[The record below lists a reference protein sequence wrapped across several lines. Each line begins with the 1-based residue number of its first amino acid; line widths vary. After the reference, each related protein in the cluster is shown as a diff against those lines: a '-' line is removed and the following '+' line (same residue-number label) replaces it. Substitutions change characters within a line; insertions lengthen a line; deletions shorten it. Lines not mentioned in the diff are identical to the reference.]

1 MTRSSV
7 DLEEAGPASF
17 EELRVR
23 DCSIKRTLDVVGEKW
38 TLLVLREAF
47 YGARRFEE
55 FLANVGCARTLLSE
69 RLATLV
75 EHGVLRRE
83 AYREPGQRERHQY
96 VLTEKGHD
104 LFAALVVLMHWGDR
118 WEAGPEGGPVVA
130 RHRDCGEPVHVEL
143 RCVHDHRVFEVEET
157 ESGPGPAWLICRFSG
172 IVKDVAAQCDSE
184 MRHLL
189 VTRRIR
195 SRRISGLLSGGL
207 DGMPAVP

>member
-83 AYREPGQRERHQY
+83 PYREPGQRERHQY
-96 VLTEKGHD
+96 LLTEKGHD
-104 LFAALVVLMHWGDR
+104 LFAALVVLMQWGDR
-118 WEAGPEGGPVVA
+118 WEAGPEGGPVVV
-130 RHRDCGEPVHVEL
+130 RHRDCGQPRARGAAL
-143 RCVHDHRVFEVEET
+143 RRTTIACSR
-157 ESGPGPAWLICRFSG
+157 SRKPNPGPGPA
-172 IVKDVAAQCDSE
+172 
-184 MRHLL
+184 
-189 VTRRIR
+189 
-195 SRRISGLLSGGL
+195 
-207 DGMPAVP
+207 

>member
-7 DLEEAGPASF
+7 DVEEAGPAGF

-23 DCSIKRTLDVVGEKW
+23 DCSIKRTLDVVGERW

-75 EHGVLRRE
+75 EHGVLQSEPYRE
-83 AYREPGQRERHQY
+83 AGQRERHQY
-96 VLTEKGHD
+96 LLTEKGHD

-118 WEAGPEGGPVVA
+118 WEAGRQGGPVVA
-130 RHRDCGEPVHVEL
+130 THSESGQPVHVEL
-143 RCVHDHRVFEVEET
+143 R
-157 ESGPGPAWLICRFSG
+157 G
-172 IVKDVAAQCDSE
+172 
-184 MRHLL
+184 
-189 VTRRIR
+189 
-195 SRRISGLLSGGL
+195 
-207 DGMPAVP
+207 